1 MHEFDAI
8 RPFRDDEADAVI
20 ARLCRD
26 PDLRRAAATFFA
38 PRLTKHFPGL
48 ARALVG
54 SFISW
59 RTRGL
64 HSVRDV
70 QRWLSRHMGHVIRE
84 TTDNL
89 SVTGLDQLSRG
100 VPYLFISNHRDIVMD
115 SALLN
120 FALHE
125 AGFETTRTAIGDN
138 LFTLDCASDLMRL
151 NKGFV
156 VQRRVAG
163 AKAMLKALSLT
174 SAYIRH
180 SLEEGASVW
189 IAHREG
195 RAKDGYDRT
204 DPAVLKMLAL
214 AWRGARGG
222 FSDFVDHVRIVPVAV
237 SYEIDPCDLRKAR
250 ERRIA
255 AEAGSYQ
262 KAPGEDLRSM
272 IEGIMGY
279 KGRVHVHIGAPLSSS
294 AADADAL
301 ALELD
306 RSIARGLRLYPTHAN
321 ALALAAETSA
331 NAAHD
336 TRSIPGERWLPVGN
350 ARVMQTWSRRLET
363 CPQSDRPFLLSGYA
377 NTAINVANNGL

>member
-1 MHEFDAI
+1 MHDFDAI

-26 PDLRRAAATFFA
+26 PELRRAAATFFA
-38 PRLTKHFPGL
+38 PRLTRHMPGL
-48 ARALVG
+48 ARVLVG
-54 SFISW
+54 LFISW

-84 TTDNL
+84 TTDDL
-89 SVTGLDQLSRG
+89 SVTGLEQLKRG
-100 VPYLFISNHRDIVMD
+100 TPYLFISNHRDIVMD

-120 FALHE
+120 FVLHE

-138 LFTLDCASDLMRL
+138 LFTLPCASDLMRL

-156 VQRRVAG
+156 VQRRVVG

-174 SAYIRH
+174 SAFIRH
-180 SLEEGASVW
+180 SLEEGVSVW
-189 IAHREG
+189 IAQREG

-237 SYEIDPCDLRKAR
+237 SYELDPCDLRKAR

-255 AEAGSYQ
+255 AESGRYE
-262 KAPGEDLRSM
+262 KAPDEDLRSM

-279 KGRVHVHIGAPLSSS
+279 KGRVHVDIGAPFSSVS
-294 AADADAL
+294 ADPDAL
-301 ALELD
+301 ALEID
-306 RSIARGLRLYPTHAN
+306 RAIARGLRLYPTHAN
-321 ALALAAETSA
+321 AVALCAEDSSA
-331 NAAHD
+331 TAGSMN
-336 TRSIPGERWLPVGN
+336 IPGERWLPVGN
-350 ARVMQTWSRRLET
+350 PRVMQTWRRRLDT
-363 CPQSDRPFLLSGYA
+363 CPAPDRPYLLSGYA
-377 NTAINVANNGL
+377 NSVINVASNGR